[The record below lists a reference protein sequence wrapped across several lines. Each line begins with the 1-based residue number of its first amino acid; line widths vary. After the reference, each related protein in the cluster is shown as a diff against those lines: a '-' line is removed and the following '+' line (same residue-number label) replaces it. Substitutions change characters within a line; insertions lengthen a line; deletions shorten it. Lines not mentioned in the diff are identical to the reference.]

1 MAPSRRDKVRKILAE
16 AQSVPPEERDPFLR
30 DRCEEESVRQEVAS
44 LLKAQEEA
52 AGFYEALADSVV
64 APMLGRLDAG
74 DTEDSRPMNPDPLGL
89 EGTRVGRYEVKEHLG
104 GGGMGIVYK
113 ARDPELGRAV
123 ALKFLPPHLSG
134 HPEVEERFAREAKA
148 AASLDHPHIAT
159 IYEIG
164 RAKAGTPES
173 GTAEGQRY
181 IAMAYCEGETLKEK
195 LEREGPLP
203 VEEALRYAEQIAGA
217 LAAAHEAGVVHRD
230 VKPANVMVTGEGEVK
245 LLDFGLAR
253 LAEATRLT
261 EAGRQLGTIS
271 YMSPEQAR
279 GEEVGPAADVWALG
293 ALLYEMV
300 AGERPFQGERRAAVL
315 HAVLREEPAPLTECR
330 PDVPAALAQ
339 VAGRCLEKDPADRYG
354 SAAALREDLGKVRSR
369 KGSSSGAKSTT
380 LPVGGAPS
388 WPGRLSNV
396 PRRWIAGGAAL
407 LAVLALVV
415 AWWLVP
421 VVPGEAP
428 EEPAAET
435 AAPAEAGKR
444 SIAVLPFEPL
454 SGGAESETF
463 ARGVHGDLLTRLSNI
478 SDLTVIARTSA
489 EQYRDTELSAAAIA
503 ESLGVRWVMEGGVQ
517 AAGGQI
523 QVNAQLIDPR
533 TDAQV
538 WAEDYRRDLTAEELF
553 AIQEEITR
561 EIADALQARLSAG
574 ERSRIAGAPTENFQA
589 YRLYARGRRELA
601 RRADFVDK
609 HVVRAATLF
618 RRAIEQDSSFA
629 LAWAGLADME
639 AGELPDSLGLPDVS
653 QKEAARRALKL
664 DPDLAEAHTAM
675 GGAYLEEGKGP
686 AALRALRRA
695 LELKPSYWEAHHRL
709 GWLYLMI
716 GRPDQALDHLTLAVE
731 LNPQHA
737 SARHG
742 LYDAYLAAGQA
753 KKSLEEA
760 RRQQRLGLE
769 HTTAVAGEV
778 RALVNLG
785 RLEEARRVVQQQ
797 IATLEEESYGRIW
810 MRTYLPHISV
820 GQGDTARARREFQRL
835 QNDANSLLNDETS
848 LLQVRPEWF
857 ARIYAVLGE
866 TDRALETLERLDRED
881 WRRIGP
887 IANLRYGTIFF
898 DFSSLR
904 ANSRYR
910 KLVQEAN
917 QAWGLSPDG
926 QLPEETQG
934 GSQTSR

>member
-1 MAPSRRDKVRKILAE
+1 
-16 AQSVPPEERDPFLR
+16 
-30 DRCEEESVRQEVAS
+30 
-44 LLKAQEEA
+44 
-52 AGFYEALADSVV
+52 
-64 APMLGRLDAG
+64 
-74 DTEDSRPMNPDPLGL
+74 
-89 EGTRVGRYEVKEHLG
+89 
-104 GGGMGIVYK
+104 
-113 ARDPELGRAV
+113 
-123 ALKFLPPHLSG
+123 
-134 HPEVEERFAREAKA
+134 
-148 AASLDHPHIAT
+148 
-159 IYEIG
+159 
-164 RAKAGTPES
+164 
-173 GTAEGQRY
+173 
-181 IAMAYCEGETLKEK
+181 
-195 LEREGPLP
+195 
-203 VEEALRYAEQIAGA
+203 
-217 LAAAHEAGVVHRD
+217 
-230 VKPANVMVTGEGEVK
+230 
-245 LLDFGLAR
+245 
-253 LAEATRLT
+253 
-261 EAGRQLGTIS
+261 
-271 YMSPEQAR
+271 
-279 GEEVGPAADVWALG
+279 
-293 ALLYEMV
+293 
-300 AGERPFQGERRAAVL
+300 
-315 HAVLREEPAPLTECR
+315 
-330 PDVPAALAQ
+330 
-339 VAGRCLEKDPADRYG
+339 
-354 SAAALREDLGKVRSR
+354 
-369 KGSSSGAKSTT
+369 
-380 LPVGGAPS
+380 
-388 WPGRLSNV
+388 
-396 PRRWIAGGAAL
+396 
-407 LAVLALVV
+407 
-415 AWWLVP
+415 
-421 VVPGEAP
+421 
-428 EEPAAET
+428 
-435 AAPAEAGKR
+435 
-444 SIAVLPFEPL
+444 
-454 SGGAESETF
+454 
-463 ARGVHGDLLTRLSNI
+463 
-478 SDLTVIARTSA
+478 
-489 EQYRDTELSAAAIA
+489 
-503 ESLGVRWVMEGGVQ
+503 
-517 AAGGQI
+517 
-523 QVNAQLIDPR
+523 
-533 TDAQV
+533 
-538 WAEDYRRDLTAEELF
+538 
-553 AIQEEITR
+553 
-561 EIADALQARLSAG
+561 
-574 ERSRIAGAPTENFQA
+574 
-589 YRLYARGRRELA
+589 
-601 RRADFVDK
+601 VDK

-675 GGAYLEEGKGP
+675 GGAYLEEGNGP
-686 AALRALRRA
+686 AALRDLRRA

-797 IATLEEESYGRIW
+797 IATLEEETYGRIW
-810 MRTYLPHISV
+810 LRTYLPHISV

-835 QNDANSLLNDETS
+835 QNDANSLLNDGTS

-866 TDRALETLERLDRED
+866 TDRALETLERVDRED

>member
-1 MAPSRRDKVRKILAE
+1 MRGKRLNFGVPTDLPSTI
-16 AQSVPPEERDPFLR
+16 
-30 DRCEEESVRQEVAS
+30 C
-44 LLKAQEEA
+44 
-52 AGFYEALADSVV
+52 
-64 APMLGRLDAG
+64 
-74 DTEDSRPMNPDPLGL
+74 NGL
-89 EGTRVGRYEVKEHLG
+89 
-104 GGGMGIVYK
+104 
-113 ARDPELGRAV
+113 
-123 ALKFLPPHLSG
+123 
-134 HPEVEERFAREAKA
+134 
-148 AASLDHPHIAT
+148 LDHPHIAT

-164 RAKAGTPES
+164 WAEAGE
-173 GTAEGQRY
+173 AEGQRF

-203 VEEALRYAEQIAGA
+203 IGEALRYAEQVAGA

-230 VKPANVMVTGEGEVK
+230 VKPANVMLTEGGQVK

-261 EAGRQLGTIS
+261 EAGQQLGTIS
-271 YMSPEQAR
+271 YMSPEQIDPEQAE
-279 GEEVGPAADVWALG
+279 GKEVGPAADLWALG
-293 ALLYEMV
+293 ALLYEML
-300 AGERPFQGERRAAVL
+300 AGERPFAGERRAAVL
-315 HAVLREEPAPLTECR
+315 HAVLHEEPAPLTERR
-330 PDVPAALAQ
+330 PEVPAALAQ
-339 VAGRCLEKDPADRYG
+339 VVGRCLEKDPAGRYG
-354 SAAALREDLGKVRSR
+354 SAEALRKDLGKVRSR
-369 KGSSSGAKSTT
+369 KGSSSGAKSGT
-380 LPVGGAPS
+380 LPARDTPS
-388 WPGRLSNV
+388 WTGRLSEV
-396 PRRWIAGGAAL
+396 SRWWVAGSLVL
-407 LAVLALVV
+407 LTALALIG
-415 AWWLVP
+415 AWWVASGGLSDGVGSE
-421 VVPGEAP
+421 GEVRRG
-428 EEPAAET
+428 PARSG
-435 AAPAEAGKR
+435 PAGADER

-454 SGGAESETF
+454 SGGEESETF

-503 ESLGVRWVMEGGVQ
+503 DSLGVRWVMEGGVQ

-533 TDAQV
+533 SDAQV
-538 WAEDYRRDLTAEELF
+538 WAEDYRRDLTAEDLF

-561 EIADALQARLSAG
+561 EIADALQAKLTAEEQSRLAG
-574 ERSRIAGAPTENFQA
+574 MPTENLQA

-629 LAWAGLADME
+629 LAWAGLADAE

-675 GGAYLEEGKGP
+675 GGAYLEEGNGP

-753 KKSLEEA
+753 KKSLGEA

-810 MRTYLPHISV
+810 LRTYLPHVSV

-835 QNDANSLLNDETS
+835 QNDANSLLNDGTS

-866 TDRALETLERLDRED
+866 TDRALETLERIDRED